1 MSERAN
7 QEEGPPSRQ
16 KHRGIGKRAPA
27 QRLHLE
33 GLCTSEEASSPEQ
46 RLSDL
51 PHRTILTTAADSG
64 GVEGG
69 GGGST
74 NRR

>member
-7 QEEGPPSRQ
+7 QEEGHPSRQ

-46 RLSDL
+46 HLSDL
-51 PHRTILTTAADSG
+51 PYQAVLTAAVDSG
-64 GVEGG
+64 GAGG
-69 GGGST
+69 GGGGD